1 MAFTASAPTCT
12 YISQLQSSSTFKLN
26 PLLLNP
32 RRVCTHRRPSVRA
45 VSTISNAALD
55 SGNGAALAPEKPD
68 HAAPYY
74 GRQFFPL
81 AAVVGQVQTLFL
93 SLKNVFFGLLVLYL
107 CMN

>member
-1 MAFTASAPTCT
+1 
-12 YISQLQSSSTFKLN
+12 
-26 PLLLNP
+26 LNP

-93 SLKNVFFGLLVLYL
+93 SLKIFFFCFVSFVFVHELAMGFSSLVFLWL
-107 CMN
+107 N